1 MDCTGYRELSE
12 LRDTFWIA
20 VRKDGGAQKGEG
32 FGERKKKGRWETLKG
47 EGSGKEVRGIERGG
61 FWRRGEG

>member
-20 VRKDGGAQKGEG
+20 VRKDGGTQKGEG
-32 FGERKKKGRWETLKG
+32 FGEGKKR
-47 EGSGKEVRGIERGG
+47 EVGDIEKGG
-61 FWRRGEG
+61 FRKRIEGP